1 MPPIVPKLTFGLSRD
16 TEDLSKLLVLFGLS
30 VYGKYREIQKS
41 KDVEGWSW
49 KSLYCTAQR
58 GYTVSLR
65 LYVPGRSLS
74 EFLLDDWKDCVGS
87 VVSSLMLT
95 TITKL

>member
-41 KDVEGWSW
+41 KDVEGWS
-49 KSLYCTAQR
+49 
-58 GYTVSLR
+58 
-65 LYVPGRSLS
+65 
-74 EFLLDDWKDCVGS
+74 
-87 VVSSLMLT
+87 
-95 TITKL
+95 